1 MLEKPILLGSDIYRH
16 SIYGR
21 KHPLSIPRVSLVL
34 DLIRALGWFD
44 EARYRA
50 VEPATREQL
59 TRFHAPDYVEALMRA
74 EETRHVPP
82 EDQERYN
89 IGRNGNPVFAEIFR
103 RPATSCAAS
112 ILAAGLLRKGGVV
125 HNPAGGTHHGRP
137 DRASGFCYFNDA
149 VLAILAFLDQ
159 GLERVLY
166 IDLDA
171 HHGDGVQD
179 AFHDEERVLTVSIHE
194 QDRWPRTGALSDR
207 AGGMARNIPVPA
219 GFNDTELAFLVAEAL
234 LPLADRFQPQALV
247 LQCGCDG
254 LEDDPQSR
262 LSLSNRAIWD
272 AVATLHGQAPR
283 TLVLGG
289 GGYNPWAVARCWAG
303 IWGVLNSQP
312 LNGQP
317 LDEPLPMPAQSLLR
331 EIVWNHSRGRTPP
344 EHWFTTLADAARPG
358 PVRPEIRAAAR
369 AILED

>member
-44 EARYRA
+44 ETRYHA

-59 TRFHAPDYVEALMRA
+59 TRFHLPDYVDALMRA
-74 EETRHVPP
+74 EETRHVSP

-112 ILAAGLLRKGGVV
+112 ILAAGLLREGGVV

-179 AFHDEERVLTVSIHE
+179 AFHDEDRVLTVSIHE
-194 QDRWPRTGALSDR
+194 QDRWPRTGVLADR

-219 GFNDTELAFLVAEAL
+219 GFNDTELEFLVAEAL
-234 LPLADRFQPQALV
+234 LPLADRFRPQALV

-262 LSLSNRAIWD
+262 LSLSNRAIWN
-272 AVATLHGQAPR
+272 AVATLHRQAPR

-289 GGYNPWAVARCWAG
+289 GGYNPRAVARCWAG
-303 IWGVLNSQP
+303 IWGVLNAQV
-312 LNGQP
+312 

-344 EHWFTTLADAARPG
+344 EHWFTNLADAARPG